1 MKKLNNIK
9 MKLTAKALT
18 AIQSMK
24 ASLKDNRGSVTV
36 EYVIILILVVVVGAL
51 LIPKYKTEILGLVDT
66 ASTKMNAMFN

>member
-18 AIQSMK
+18 AVQSMK
-24 ASLKDNRGSVTV
+24 SSLKDNRGSVTV
-36 EYVIILILVVVVGAL
+36 EYVIILILVVVVGAI

>member
-51 LIPKYKTEILGLVDT
+51 LIPKYRTEILGLVDT

>member
-24 ASLKDNRGSVTV
+24 SSLKDNRGSVTV
-36 EYVIILILVVVVGAL
+36 EYVIILILVVVVGAI

>member
-24 ASLKDNRGSVTV
+24 SSLKDNRGSVTV

-51 LIPKYKTEILGLVDT
+51 LIPKYRTEILGLVDT

>member
-9 MKLTAKALT
+9 MKLTTKALT

-24 ASLKDNRGSVTV
+24 SSLKDNRGSVTV

-51 LIPKYKTEILGLVDT
+51 LIPKYRTEILGLVDT